1 MCVCVRER
9 RVELGGKKE
18 AKRTEAVGN
27 MSHTHKQA
35 LVCDC
40 KSETV
45 E

>member
-1 MCVCVRER
+1 MK
-9 RVELGGKKE
+9 LGGKKE
-18 AKRTEAVGN
+18 AKRTETVGN
-27 MSHTHKQA
+27 MSRTHKQA